1 MRLMAI
7 DLGKFKSVACL
18 YCGEDDVTY
27 RTIETRPQAIHAL
40 LEAWSPDRLV
50 IEVGTVSGWVH
61 EACSC
66 YRLT

>member
-27 RTIETRPQAIHAL
+27 STIETRPQAIQAL
-40 LEAWSPDRLV
+40 WEA
-50 IEVGTVSGWVH
+50 
-61 EACSC
+61 
-66 YRLT
+66 